1 MNIQRLFFWY
11 ANHIRTRDAMRTNA
25 TWISMGDTT
34 HHQLQ
39 SITSVTL
46 SAMKTMVRMVDQAIL
61 VLTSVLLFMIRV
73 LVPL

>member
-1 MNIQRLFFWY
+1 MNIQRLFSWY
-11 ANHIRTRDAMRTNA
+11 ANHVKTRNAMRNNA
-25 TWISMGDTT
+25 TWIRTGDTT

-46 SAMKTMVRMVDQAIL
+46 SATKTMVRMVDQAIL